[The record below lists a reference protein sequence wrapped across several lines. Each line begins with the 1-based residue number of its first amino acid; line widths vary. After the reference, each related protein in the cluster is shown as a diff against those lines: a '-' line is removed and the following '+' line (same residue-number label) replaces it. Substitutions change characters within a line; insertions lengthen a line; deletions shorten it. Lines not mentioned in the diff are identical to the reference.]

1 MATISRNKEHELI
14 MVCIYD
20 ALTNISLGDQ
30 FSIEEMMENIFQT
43 PFDNISLF
51 AKQVVVKS
59 LSHIDEIKA
68 VYQEKMPK
76 WNFSRLNR
84 LEQAIL
90 LMSYIHYQIEEKDS
104 KRVIIDVAVRLAK
117 KYLDENDFKF
127 VNAILDNV
135 LWI

>member
-1 MATISRNKEHELI
+1 MAQISRNKEHELI

-30 FSIEEMMENIFQT
+30 FSIEELMENIFQT
-43 PFDNISLF
+43 PFDSISLF

-68 VYQEKMPK
+68 IYQKKMPK

-90 LMSYIHYQIEEKDS
+90 LMSYTHYQIEGKDS
-104 KRVIIDVAVRLAK
+104 KRVIIDVAVRLSK
-117 KYLDENDFKF
+117 KYLDENDYKF

-135 LWI
+135 L